1 MEGTALI
8 TGATGGL
15 GAAVI
20 DAFLVDGWRVV
31 APVRGKEGSEQP
43 GLAYVQADLLYAE
56 QPGPAYVQAD
66 LLEAEQVQAA
76 VELAAASEA
85 VPLRAVVNLVGGFFD
100 GPRVHELSIEDFE
113 RQLALNLRP
122 TFLVTR
128 AALPHLLAAG
138 GGAIVCV
145 GTRAA
150 VRPYRGAAAYATAK
164 AAVVAFA
171 RAVAAD
177 YRDDGVRCN
186 TVLPSIIDTPANRS
200 AMPDADVA
208 KWVKPEE
215 IARVIRFLCSEE
227 SGATSGAE
235 IPVYGRA

>member
-8 TGATGGL
+8 TGGTGGL
-15 GAAVI
+15 GTAVV
-20 DAFLVDGWRVV
+20 DAFLADGWRVV
-31 APVRGKEGSEQP
+31 APARGATGSGRPALERRQDLEAVR
-43 GLAYVQADLLYAE
+43 ADLLD
-56 QPGPAYVQAD
+56 AD
-66 LLEAEQVQAA
+66 EVGAA
-76 VELAAASEA
+76 VQLAAGNEGA
-85 VPLRAVVNLVGGFFD
+85 PLRAVVNLVGAFFD
-100 GPRVHELSIEDFE
+100 GPRVHELSLEDFE

-145 GTRAA
+145 GSRAA
-150 VRPYRGAAAYATAK
+150 LRPYRGAAAYATAK
-164 AAVVAFA
+164 AAVIAFA

-177 YRDDGVRCN
+177 YRDDNIRCN
-186 TVLPSIIDTPANRS
+186 AVLPSVIDTPTNRR
-200 AMPDADVA
+200 AMPDADVE